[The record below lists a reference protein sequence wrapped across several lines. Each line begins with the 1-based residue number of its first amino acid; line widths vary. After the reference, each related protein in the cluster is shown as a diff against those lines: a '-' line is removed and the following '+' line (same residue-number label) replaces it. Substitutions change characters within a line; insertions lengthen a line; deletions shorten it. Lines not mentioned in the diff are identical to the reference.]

1 MKKAF
6 HTVLRAADPSFSPT
20 HTPHT
25 HMHKHTET
33 SLKVTLSQIRAVA
46 EICIWM
52 PTFVGKFKGP
62 WGFCK
67 FCSEPGGP
75 MGTKSHISKALPAS
89 IMAQRIGLIVLQ
101 QATFRAGCVYLSLSG
116 YFLYLIPALKYSVD
130 AFLHHEWRRGD
141 LESLCCFFLFYS
153 HTEAPVQKSSFH
165 VWD

>member
-1 MKKAF
+1 MAWVQICLETCFFWNFFKAKFERWTDGDKPQLLIIMKKAF
-6 HTVLRAADPSFSPT
+6 HTVLRTADPSFSPT

-25 HMHKHTET
+25 HMHKHTGT
-33 SLKVTLSQIRAVA
+33 SLKVTLPQIRAVA
-46 EICIWM
+46 EICIWK

-116 YFLYLIPALKYSVD
+116 YFLYL
-130 AFLHHEWRRGD
+130 FQR
-141 LESLCCFFLFYS
+141 
-153 HTEAPVQKSSFH
+153 
-165 VWD
+165 

>member
-1 MKKAF
+1 MLRGIFVAWVQIYLETCFFRFILKQSSNDRRRMATKPQLLIIMKKAF
-6 HTVLRAADPSFSPT
+6 HTVLRSADPSFSPT

-101 QATFRAGCVYLSLSG
+101 QATFSAGCVYLSLSG
-116 YFLYLIPALKYSVD
+116 CFLYL
-130 AFLHHEWRRGD
+130 FQR
-141 LESLCCFFLFYS
+141 
-153 HTEAPVQKSSFH
+153 
-165 VWD
+165 